1 MKAVLGLEDGT
12 FVKGEGLGVEGV
24 IQGELVF
31 TTQYTGYEEALT
43 DPSYKGQILMFT
55 YPLIGNYGISGETFQ
70 SDGMK
75 AEGLVVREACDHPS
89 HHRSRRSIYEF
100 LRNEGK
106 SGIMGIDT
114 RMLTIK
120 TREYGTMK
128 AAIIVGDD
136 NGEEAVRL
144 AREQPDIGD
153 LDLIG
158 KVTCKEPYRVQ
169 GYEENGSVVLVDFGV
184 KRNIIKSLNTRGI
197 NVTVVPATTRVKDIM
212 NYEPDALLLSNGPGD
227 PQQAEIGISVV
238 KELAG
243 ELPIF
248 GICLGHQIISLA
260 LGGET
265 YKMKFGHRGANQ
277 PVKDLKRGI
286 VHITSQN
293 HGYAVDED
301 SIDKKEILITQKNTN
316 DGTVEGLEHK
326 KLDIM
331 SVQFHP
337 EAHPGP
343 LDTEKLFFDMIAEKV
358 RMMKVMVK

>member
-12 FVKGEGLGVEGV
+12 AVKGEGLGAEGIV
-24 IQGELVF
+24 QGELVF

-55 YPLIGNYGISGETFQ
+55 YPLIGNYGISKETFQ
-70 SDGMK
+70 SEGMQ
-75 AEGLVVREACDHPS
+75 AEGLVIREACEHPS
-89 HHRSRRSIYEF
+89 HHRSRCSIYEF
-100 LRNEGK
+100 LKDECK

-128 AAIIVGDD
+128 AAIIVGSD
-136 NGEEAVRL
+136 NGEEAVKL
-144 AREQPDIGD
+144 AREQPDIGG

-158 KVTCKEPYRVQ
+158 KVSCKEPYQ
-169 GYEENGSVVLVDFGV
+169 IKGNENEGNVVLMDFGV
-184 KRNIIKSLNTRGI
+184 KRNIIKSLNKRGI
-197 NVTVVPATTRVKDIM
+197 NVTVVPATTRTKDILK
-212 NYEPDALLLSNGPGD
+212 YEPDAILLSNGPGD
-227 PQQAEIGISVV
+227 PQQAVNGISVV

-243 ELPIF
+243 QLPIF

-277 PVKDLKRGI
+277 PVKDLKKGI

-293 HGYAVDED
+293 HGYSVEEN
-301 SIDKKEILITQKNTN
+301 SIDKKEVSITQINTN

-326 KLDIM
+326 NLDIM
-331 SVQFHP
+331 SVQYHP

-343 LDTEKLFFDMIAEKV
+343 LDTEKIFFDRVVEKTKS
-358 RMMKVMVK
+358 MKITVK

>member
-12 FVKGEGLGVEGV
+12 FVKGQGLGVEGIV
-24 IQGELVF
+24 QGELVF

-70 SDGMK
+70 SDNMQ
-75 AEGLVVREACDHPS
+75 AEGLVVREACSNPS
-89 HHRSRRSIYEF
+89 HHKSTRSIYEF
-100 LRNEGK
+100 LKDEGK

-120 TREYGTMK
+120 TRERGTMK
-128 AAIIVGDD
+128 AAIAVGNDD
-136 NGEEAVRL
+136 GDEAVRL
-144 AREQPDIGD
+144 AREQPDIGG

-158 KVTCKEPYRVQ
+158 KVTCKEPYLVK
-169 GYEENGSVVLVDFGV
+169 GNEGAGNIVLMDFGV
-184 KRNIIKSLNTRGI
+184 KRNIVRSLNKRGI
-197 NVTVVPATTRVKDIM
+197 NVTVVPATTRVKDVLK
-212 NYEPDALLLSNGPGD
+212 YEPDAILLSNGPGD
-227 PQQAEIGISVV
+227 PQQATNGISVV

-243 ELPIF
+243 QLPIF

-277 PVKDLKRGI
+277 PVKDSKRGI
-286 VHITSQN
+286 VYITSQN
-293 HGYAVDED
+293 HGYATDEKSLD
-301 SIDKKEILITQKNTN
+301 ENVSVTQFNAN

-326 KLDIM
+326 KLQIM
-331 SVQFHP
+331 SVQYHP

-343 LDTEKLFFDMIAEKV
+343 LDTEKIFFDRVAEAVKKV
-358 RMMKVMVK
+358 KVTVR

>member
-12 FVKGEGLGVEGV
+12 FIKGKGMGVEGIV
-24 IQGELVF
+24 QGELVF

-43 DPSYKGQILMFT
+43 DPSYRGQILMFT

-70 SDGMK
+70 SDGMQ
-75 AEGLVVREACDHPS
+75 AEGLVVREACGHPS
-89 HHRSRRSIYEF
+89 HHRSRRSICEF
-100 LRNEGK
+100 LRDEGK

-120 TREYGTMK
+120 TRECGTMK

-136 NGEEAVRL
+136 SGEEAVRL
-144 AREQPDIGD
+144 AREQPDIGN

-158 KVTCKEPYRVQ
+158 KVTCKQQYQVK
-169 GYEENGSVVLVDFGV
+169 GDKDGGHIVLMDFGV
-184 KRNIIKSLNTRGI
+184 KRNIIKSLNMRGL
-197 NVTVVPATTRVKDIM
+197 NVTVVPATVPVRDIL

-227 PQQAEIGISVV
+227 PQQATNGISVV

-243 ELPIF
+243 QLPIF
-248 GICLGHQIISLA
+248 GICLGHQIISIA
-260 LGGET
+260 LGGNT

-293 HGYAVDED
+293 HGYAVDKS
-301 SIDKKEILITQKNTN
+301 SIDEEEVIITQINAN
-316 DGTVEGLEHK
+316 DTTVEGLEHK
-326 KLDIM
+326 YLDIV
-331 SVQFHP
+331 SVQYHP

-343 LDTEKLFFDMIAEKV
+343 LDTEKMFFDRVVERTKNSTTV
-358 RMMKVMVK
+358 L

>member
-12 FVKGEGLGVEGV
+12 FVKGEGLGVEGIV
-24 IQGELVF
+24 QGELVF

-70 SDGMK
+70 SEGMQ

-89 HHRSRRSIYEF
+89 HHRSCRSIYEF
-100 LRNEGK
+100 LRDEGK

-120 TREYGTMK
+120 TREFGTMK

-136 NGEEAVRL
+136 NGEEAIRL
-144 AREQPDIGD
+144 AREQPDIGGMD
-153 LDLIG
+153 LVG
-158 KVTCKEPYRVQ
+158 MVTCKAPYQVK
-169 GYEENGSVVLVDFGV
+169 GDEDGGSVVLMDFGA
-184 KRNIIKSLNTRGI
+184 KRNIIKSLNKRGV
-197 NVTVVPATTRVKDIM
+197 NVTVVPASTRAEDILD
-212 NYEPDALLLSNGPGD
+212 YSPDALLLSNGPGD
-227 PQQAEIGISVV
+227 PQQAVNGISVV

-243 ELPIF
+243 QMPIF

-277 PVKDLKRGI
+277 PVKDRKKGI
-286 VHITSQN
+286 VYITSQN
-293 HGYAVDED
+293 HGYAVNES
-301 SIDKKEILITQKNTN
+301 SIDKKDASITQLNAN

-326 KLDIM
+326 YLDIM
-331 SVQFHP
+331 SVQYHP

-343 LDTEKLFFDMIAEKV
+343 LDTEKIFFDRVAEVTKKI
-358 RMMKVMVK
+358 KVMVR

>member
-12 FVKGEGLGVEGV
+12 FVKGEGLGVEGIV
-24 IQGELVF
+24 QGELVF

-75 AEGLVVREACDHPS
+75 AEGLIVREACDHPS

-100 LRNEGK
+100 LEDEGK

-120 TREYGTMK
+120 TREHGTMK

-144 AREQPDIGD
+144 AREQPDIGG

-158 KVTCKEPYRVQ
+158 KVTCKKPYRIN
-169 GYEENGSVVLVDFGV
+169 GNEDSGSVVLMDFGA
-184 KRNIIKSLNTRGI
+184 KRNIIKSLNNRGI
-197 NVTVVPATTRVKDIM
+197 DVMVVPATTPVKEIM

-227 PQQAEIGISVV
+227 PQQAANGISVV

-277 PVKDLKRGI
+277 PVKDFKRGI

-293 HGYAVDED
+293 HGYAVDEESLD
-301 SIDKKEILITQKNTN
+301 EKEVVITQKNAN
-316 DGTVEGLEHK
+316 DGTVEGIEHK
-326 KLDIM
+326 KLDII
-331 SVQFHP
+331 SVQYHP

-343 LDTEKLFFDMIAEKV
+343 LDTEKLFFDMVAEKIKK
-358 RMMKVMVK
+358 MKVLVK

>member
-12 FVKGEGLGVEGV
+12 FFKGEGFGVEGV
-24 IQGELVF
+24 VQGELVF

-70 SDGMK
+70 SDCMQ
-75 AEGLVVREACDHPS
+75 AEGVVVREACSHPS
-89 HHRSRRSIYEF
+89 HHRSKYSIYEF
-100 LRNEGK
+100 LKQEGK

-120 TREYGTMK
+120 TREHGSMK

-136 NGEEAVRL
+136 DGEEAVKL
-144 AREQPDIGD
+144 AREQQDIGS

-158 KVTCKEPYRVQ
+158 KVTCKKPYQ
-169 GYEENGSVVLVDFGV
+169 IKGNKGNIVLMDFGV
-184 KRNIIKSLNTRGI
+184 KRNIIKSLSKRGI
-197 NVTVVPATTRVKDIM
+197 SVTVVPATTTAKQIM
-212 NYEPDALLLSNGPGD
+212 SYEPDALLLSNGPGN
-227 PQQAEIGISVV
+227 PEQAVNGISVV

-248 GICLGHQIISLA
+248 GICLGHQIISIA

-277 PVKDLKRGI
+277 PVKDMKRRI

-293 HGYAVDED
+293 HGYAVDEN
-301 SIDKKEILITQKNTN
+301 SIDTKEISVTYINAN
-316 DGTVEGLEHK
+316 DRTVEGIQHNY
-326 KLDIM
+326 LDIL

-337 EAHPGP
+337 EANPGP
-343 LDTEKLFFDMIAEKV
+343 LDTEKLFFDRIAEIIKG
-358 RMMKVMVK
+358 

>member
-12 FVKGEGLGVEGV
+12 FVIGEGLGAEGIV
-24 IQGELVF
+24 RGELVF

-43 DPSYKGQILMFT
+43 DPSYRGQILMFT

-70 SDGMK
+70 SDCMQ

-89 HHRSRRSIYEF
+89 HHKSRRSIYEF
-100 LRNEGK
+100 LKDEGK
-106 SGIMGIDT
+106 SGIMGVDT

-120 TREYGTMK
+120 TREHGTMR

-136 NGEEAVRL
+136 NGEKAVRL
-144 AREQPDIGD
+144 AREQPDIGG

-158 KVTCKEPYRVQ
+158 RVTCKEPYLVKGDRE
-169 GYEENGSVVLVDFGV
+169 GGNIVLMDFGV
-184 KRNIIKSLNTRGI
+184 KRNIIKSLNKRGI
-197 NVTVVPATTRVKDIM
+197 NVTVVPASTGTKDIM
-212 NYEPDALLLSNGPGD
+212 DFDPDALLLSNGPGD
-227 PQQAEIGISVV
+227 PQQATTGISVV

-243 ELPIF
+243 QLPIF

-260 LGGET
+260 LGAQT

-277 PVKDLKRGI
+277 PVKDMKKRI

-293 HGYAVDED
+293 HGYAVDKN
-301 SIDKKEILITQKNTN
+301 SIDEKEVSITQLNAN

-326 KLDIM
+326 SMEIM
-331 SVQFHP
+331 SVQYHP
-337 EAHPGP
+337 EANPGP
-343 LDTEKLFFDMIAEKV
+343 LDTEKIFFDRVAETVQK
-358 RMMKVMVK
+358 MKVTAK

>member
-12 FVKGEGLGVEGV
+12 FVKGEGLGVEGIV
-24 IQGELVF
+24 QGELVF

-70 SDGMK
+70 SDNMQ
-75 AEGLVVREACDHPS
+75 AEGLVVREACNNPS
-89 HHRSRRSIYEF
+89 HHKSKRSIYEF
-100 LRNEGK
+100 LKDEGK

-120 TREYGTMK
+120 TRERGTMK

-136 NGEEAVRL
+136 DGEEAVRL
-144 AREQPDIGD
+144 AREQPDIGNID
-153 LDLIG
+153 LVG
-158 KVTCKEPYRVQ
+158 KVTCKEPYQVK
-169 GYEENGSVVLVDFGV
+169 GYEGGGNIVLMDFGV
-184 KRNIIKSLNTRGI
+184 KRNIIKSLNKRGI
-197 NVTVVPATTRVKDIM
+197 NVTVVPATTKVKDVLK
-212 NYEPDALLLSNGPGD
+212 YEPDAILLSNGPGD
-227 PQQAEIGISVV
+227 PQQATNGISVV
-238 KELAG
+238 EELAG
-243 ELPIF
+243 QLPIF

-265 YKMKFGHRGANQ
+265 YKLKFGHRGANQ

-293 HGYAVDED
+293 HGYAVD
-301 SIDKKEILITQKNTN
+301 DKSLDDKEVFINQFNAN
-316 DGTVEGLEHK
+316 DGTVEGLEHRH
-326 KLDIM
+326 LEII
-331 SVQFHP
+331 SVQYHP

-343 LDTEKLFFDMIAEKV
+343 LDTEKIFFDRVAEAVKKV
-358 RMMKVMVK
+358 KVTVR

>member
-1 MKAVLGLEDGT
+1 MKAVLGIEDGT
-12 FVKGEGLGVEGV
+12 FVKGEGLGVPGV
-24 IQGELVF
+24 VQGELVF

-43 DPSYKGQILMFT
+43 DPSYRGQILMFT

-70 SDGMK
+70 SDCMQ
-75 AEGLVVREACDHPS
+75 AEGLIVREACDHPS
-89 HHRSRRSIYEF
+89 HHKSKRSIYEF
-100 LRNEGK
+100 LKDEGK

-120 TREYGTMK
+120 TRERGTMK

-144 AREQPDIGD
+144 AREQPDIGV
-153 LDLIG
+153 LDLVG
-158 KVTCKEPYRVQ
+158 RVSCKDPYQVK
-169 GYEENGSVVLVDFGV
+169 GHNGEGSVVLMDFGV
-184 KRNIIKSLNTRGI
+184 KRNIIKSLNKRGI
-197 NVTVVPATTRVKDIM
+197 NVTVVPATTSSKDIL
-212 NYEPDALLLSNGPGD
+212 NYEPDAILLSNGPGD
-227 PQQAEIGISVV
+227 PQQATNGISVV

-260 LGGET
+260 LGAQT

-277 PVKDLKRGI
+277 PVKDFKRKI

-293 HGYAVDED
+293 HGYAVDESSLD
-301 SIDKKEILITQKNTN
+301 EKEVDITQKNAN
-316 DGTVEGLEHK
+316 DGTVEGFEHK

-331 SVQFHP
+331 SVQYHP

-343 LDTEKLFFDMIAEKV
+343 LDTEKIFFDQVAEKIKKL
-358 RMMKVMVK
+358 KVQAS

>member
-12 FVKGEGLGVEGV
+12 FVKGEGLGVEGTV
-24 IQGELVF
+24 QGELVF

-43 DPSYKGQILMFT
+43 DPSYRGQILMFT
-55 YPLIGNYGISGETFQ
+55 YPLIGNYGVSGETFQ
-70 SDGMK
+70 SDRMQ

-100 LRNEGK
+100 LRDEGK
-106 SGIMGIDT
+106 PGIMGIDT

-120 TREYGTMK
+120 TREHGTMK
-128 AAIIVGDD
+128 AAIIVGSDD
-136 NGEEAVRL
+136 GEEAVRL
-144 AREQPDIGD
+144 AREQPDIGN

-158 KVTCKEPYRVQ
+158 RVTCRQPYQVK
-169 GYEENGSVVLVDFGV
+169 GNSDGGSIVLMDFGV
-184 KRNIIKSLNTRGI
+184 KKNIIKSLNKRGI
-197 NVTVVPATTRVKDIM
+197 NVTVVPATTPAKDILK
-212 NYEPDALLLSNGPGD
+212 YEPDAILLSNGPGD
-227 PQQAEIGISVV
+227 PQQAVNGISAV

-243 ELPIF
+243 QLPIF

-293 HGYAVDED
+293 HGYTVNEGSVDE
-301 SIDKKEILITQKNTN
+301 KEVSITQKNAN

-326 KLDIM
+326 YLDIV
-331 SVQFHP
+331 SVQYHP

-343 LDTEKLFFDMIAEKV
+343 LDTEKLFFDRVAEKTKK
-358 RMMKVMVK
+358 MKVVAK

>member
-12 FVKGEGLGVEGV
+12 FVKGEGLGVEGIV
-24 IQGELVF
+24 QGELVF

-70 SDGMK
+70 SDCMQ

-89 HHRSRRSIYEF
+89 HHKSKRSIYEF
-100 LRNEGK
+100 LRDEGK

-120 TREYGTMK
+120 TRERGTMK
-128 AAIIVGDD
+128 AAVIVGDD

-144 AREQPDIGD
+144 AREQPDIGS
-153 LDLIG
+153 LDLVG
-158 KVTCKEPYRVQ
+158 RVTCKEPYQVK
-169 GYEENGSVVLVDFGV
+169 GHEGEGNIVLMDFGV
-184 KRNIIKSLNTRGI
+184 KRNIIKSLNNRGI
-197 NVTVVPATTRVKDIM
+197 NVTVVPASTKVKDILK
-212 NYEPDALLLSNGPGD
+212 YEPDAILLSNGPGD
-227 PQQAEIGISVV
+227 PQQAANGIEVV
-238 KELAG
+238 KELVG
-243 ELPIF
+243 QLPIF
-248 GICLGHQIISLA
+248 GICLGHQIIALA

-277 PVKDLKRGI
+277 PVKDLKRGN
-286 VHITSQN
+286 VYITSQN
-293 HGYAVDED
+293 HGYAVNESSVDE
-301 SIDKKEILITQKNTN
+301 KEVHITQLNTN

-326 KLDIM
+326 TLDII
-331 SVQFHP
+331 SVQYHP

-343 LDTEKLFFDMIAEKV
+343 LDTEKMFFDRVAGMTKK
-358 RMMKVMVK
+358 MKVKVK

>member
-12 FVKGEGLGVEGV
+12 FVTGEGLGVEGEV
-24 IQGELVF
+24 LGELVF

-55 YPLIGNYGISGETFQ
+55 YPLIGNYGVSGETFQ
-70 SDGMK
+70 SDRMQ

-89 HHRSRRSIYEF
+89 HHRSTRSIYEF
-100 LRNEGK
+100 LKDEGK

-120 TREYGTMK
+120 TREHGTMK

-136 NGEEAVRL
+136 DGEKAVRL
-144 AREQPDIGD
+144 AREQPDIGS
-153 LDLIG
+153 LDLVS
-158 KVTCKEPYRVQ
+158 KVTCEKPYLVK
-169 GYEENGSVVLVDFGV
+169 GESSGGNVVLMDFGA
-184 KRNIIKSLNTRGI
+184 KRNIIKSLNRRGI
-197 NVTVVPATTRVKDIM
+197 NVAVVPATARSSDILK
-212 NYEPDALLLSNGPGD
+212 YEPDALLLSNGPGD
-227 PQQAEIGISVV
+227 PQQAVSGISAV

-260 LGGET
+260 LGAKT

-277 PVKDLKRGI
+277 PVKDLKRKI

-293 HGYAVDED
+293 HGYAVDEE
-301 SIDKKEILITQKNTN
+301 SIDKKEVSITQKNAN
-316 DGTVEGLEHK
+316 DGTVEGLEHRG
-326 KLDIM
+326 LDII
-331 SVQFHP
+331 SVQYHP

-343 LDTEKLFFDMIAEKV
+343 LDTEKMFFDMIAEKV
-358 RMMKVMVK
+358 KKMKVMAK

>member
-12 FVKGEGLGVEGV
+12 FFKGRGIGAEGTAG
-24 IQGELVF
+24 GELVF

-43 DPSYKGQILMFT
+43 DPSYRGQILMFT
-55 YPLIGNYGISGETFQ
+55 YPLIGNYGVRGETFQ
-70 SDGMK
+70 SDHMQ

-89 HHRSRRSIYEF
+89 HHNSQRSIYEF
-100 LRNEGK
+100 LEDEGK

-120 TREYGTMK
+120 MREHGAMK
-128 AAIIVGDD
+128 AALLVGDD

-144 AREQPDIGD
+144 ARKQPDIGS

-158 KVTCKEPYRVQ
+158 KVTCKHPYQ
-169 GYEENGSVVLVDFGV
+169 LKGHENGGNIVVMDFGV
-184 KRNIIKSLNTRGI
+184 KRNILKSLNGRGL
-197 NVTVVPATTRVKDIM
+197 NVTVVPAATPAGEIM
-212 NYEPDALLLSNGPGD
+212 DYEPDALLLSNGPGD
-227 PQQAEIGISVV
+227 PQQAVNGISVV

-243 ELPIF
+243 ELPVS

-260 LGGET
+260 LGAET

-277 PVKDLKRGI
+277 PVKDMKKGI

-293 HGYAVDED
+293 HGYAVHPD
-301 SIDKKEILITQKNTN
+301 SIDEKEIIITQLNAN
-316 DGTVEGLEHK
+316 DRTVEGIEHRS
-326 KLDIM
+326 LDIS

-337 EAHPGP
+337 EANPGP
-343 LDTEKLFFDMIAEKV
+343 LDTEKMFFDMVAGKTGKIIT
-358 RMMKVMVK
+358 

>member
-12 FVKGEGLGVEGV
+12 FFRGEGIGAKGTVK
-24 IQGELVF
+24 GELVF

-70 SDGMK
+70 SDCMQ

-89 HHRSRRSIYEF
+89 HHKSTRSIYEF
-100 LRNEGK
+100 LEDEGK

-120 TREYGTMK
+120 TREHGAMK
-128 AAIIVGDD
+128 SALIVGDD

-144 AREQPDIGD
+144 AREQPDIGN

-158 KVTCKEPYRVQ
+158 KVTCKQPYQ
-169 GYEENGSVVLVDFGV
+169 LKGNENGGNIVVMDFGV
-184 KRNIIKSLNTRGI
+184 KRNIIKSLNNRGL
-197 NVTVVPATTRVKDIM
+197 NVTVVPATTPVKEIM
-212 NYEPDALLLSNGPGD
+212 DYEPDTLLLSNGPGD
-227 PQQAEIGISVV
+227 PQQAVNGISVV
-238 KELAG
+238 SELAG

-260 LGGET
+260 LGAET

-277 PVKDLKRGI
+277 PVKDVKKGI

-293 HGYAVDED
+293 HGYAVNPD
-301 SIDKKEILITQKNTN
+301 SIDEKEITITQFNTN
-316 DGTVEGLEHK
+316 DRTVEGIEHK
-326 KLDIM
+326 SLDIS

-337 EAHPGP
+337 EANPGP
-343 LDTEKLFFDMIAEKV
+343 LDTEKIFFDMVAGKTGKIKA
-358 RMMKVMVK
+358 

>member
-12 FVKGEGLGVEGV
+12 FVKGEGLGVEGIV
-24 IQGELVF
+24 QGELVF

-70 SDGMK
+70 SDCMQ

-89 HHRSRRSIYEF
+89 HHKSKRSIYEF
-100 LRNEGK
+100 LKDEGK

-120 TREYGTMK
+120 TREHGTMK

-136 NGEEAVRL
+136 DGEEAVRL
-144 AREQPDIGD
+144 AREQPDIGG

-158 KVTCKEPYRVQ
+158 RVTCKEPYQVK
-169 GYEENGSVVLVDFGV
+169 GYEEGGNIVLMDFGA
-184 KRNIIKSLNTRGI
+184 KRNIIKSLNNRGI
-197 NVTVVPATTRVKDIM
+197 NVTIVPATTKVKDILK
-212 NYEPDALLLSNGPGD
+212 YEPDALVLSNGPGD
-227 PQQAEIGISVV
+227 PQQAVNGISVV

-243 ELPIF
+243 QLPIF

-277 PVKDLKRGI
+277 PVKDKKRGI
-286 VHITSQN
+286 VYITSQN
-293 HGYAVDED
+293 HGYAVDERSMD
-301 SIDKKEILITQKNTN
+301 DKEVSITQLNTN

-331 SVQFHP
+331 SVQYHP

-343 LDTEKLFFDMIAEKV
+343 LDTEKIYFDRVAETV
-358 RMMKVMVK
+358 RKMKVLVK